1 MFIYLIGLG
10 MANMN
15 TQEKLEILERAP
27 QSLGALGQD
36 TAKKILRGALED
48 ENFFKTCPP
57 LFVGWELTHACNL
70 KCSHCYNAAGKSE
83 PDELT
88 REEGYQL
95 LQHLRD
101 NGTVGMLLGGGEPLL
116 RKEFLE
122 WAEFATNCGIHVT
135 VNTNGTLITKEIA
148 QKMRDAGIVNTQ
160 ISIDGLFDVHDRI
173 RGISG
178 AFERSTEAIW
188 NLFEVEMPV
197 TVITTVMRSNIHS
210 IGPLIEW
217 LKEEYKGKVNQ
228 MFCRVKMVGRAMET
242 GEMLTGKEY
251 LDVCHI
257 IAEHY
262 GFTGY
267 WSCVPYPYLINLKTT
282 SDFIRR
288 VVKTPLG
295 SRIYPEKIRDR
306 LLGDENAAEVIMG
319 AVGGNCK
326 AGTYMVNIG
335 PQGNVYACVELPVL
349 AGNIRQEP
357 LINIWYEAKLFN
369 DLREK
374 KVRIGGKCQNCLYK
388 EFCGGGCRADA
399 YNFYGDYLAP
409 DPMCIPPGGW

>member
-1 MFIYLIGLG
+1 MKS
-10 MANMN
+10 AE
-15 TQEKLEILERAP
+15 EKLKIIERAP

-36 TAKKILRGALED
+36 TARKILKGALED
-48 ENFFKTCPP
+48 ETFFKTCPP

-70 KCSHCYNAAGKSE
+70 RCRHCYNAAGKAQ

-88 REEGYQL
+88 RKEGITFL
-95 LQHLRD
+95 HHLAD

-116 RKEFLE
+116 RKEFFE
-122 WAEFATNCGIHVT
+122 WVACATDLGMNIT
-135 VNTNGTLITKEIA
+135 VNTNGTLIDRETA
-148 QKMRDAGIVNTQ
+148 QRMKDVGIVNVQ
-160 ISIDGLFDVHDRI
+160 VSIDGLFDIHNVI
-173 RGISG
+173 RGAPW
-178 AFERSTEAIW
+178 AFEKVAEAIW

-197 TVITTVMRSNIHS
+197 TVITTVMRSNKDN
-210 IGPLIEW
+210 IGDLIDW
-217 LKEEYKGKVNQ
+217 LKKEYGGKVNQ

-242 GEMLTGKEY
+242 GEMLTSKEY
-251 LDVCHI
+251 VQVCSV

-262 GFTGY
+262 MFTGG
-267 WSCVPYPYLINLKTT
+267 WSCIPYPYMIDLKTT
-282 SDFIRR
+282 DTFIRT

-295 SRIYPEKIRDR
+295 KRLYPERIQSR
-306 LLGDENAAEVIMG
+306 LQGKENAAEVIMG

-326 AGTYMVNIG
+326 AGTYMVNMG
-335 PQGNVYACVELPVL
+335 PRGDVCACVELPVI
-349 AGNIRQEP
+349 AGNIREKP
-357 LINIWYEAKLFN
+357 LIDIWFQAKLFN

-374 KVRIGGKCQNCLYK
+374 KEKIGGKCRTCSYK

>member
-1 MFIYLIGLG
+1 MG
-10 MANMN
+10 MKRSIMRSKE
-15 TQEKLEILERAP
+15 EKRKIAENAP

-48 ENFFKTCPP
+48 ADFFKTCPP

-70 KCSHCYNAAGKSE
+70 KCRHCYNAAGKPE

-88 REEGYQL
+88 TEEGYAL
-95 LQHLRD
+95 LEHLAD
-101 NGTVGMLLGGGEPLL
+101 IGTVGMLIGGGEPLL
-116 RKEFLE
+116 RKEAFE
-122 WAEFATNCGIHVT
+122 WIDFATEHGMNIT
-135 VNTNGTLITKEIA
+135 INTNGTLIDAGIA
-148 QKMRDAGIVNTQ
+148 QQMKDSGIVNTQ
-160 ISIDGLFDVHDRI
+160 ISIDGLFDIHDAI
-173 RGISG
+173 RGVPG
-178 AFERSTEAIW
+178 AFERAAEAIW

-197 TVITTVMRSNIHS
+197 TVITTVMRSNYQNM
-210 IGPLIEW
+210 GDLIDW
-217 LKEEYKGKVNQ
+217 LREEYGGKVNQ

-251 LDVCHI
+251 LEACHE
-257 IAEHY
+257 IADNY
-262 GFTGY
+262 GFSGM
-267 WSCVPYPYLINLKTT
+267 WSCIPYPYLIDLRKTG
-282 SDFIRR
+282 DFIRG

-295 SRIYPEKIRDR
+295 ERLYPEKIRSR
-306 LLGDENAAEVIMG
+306 LLGEENAAEVVMG

-349 AGNIRQEP
+349 AGNIRDAP
-357 LINIWYEAKLFN
+357 LIDIWYGAKLFN

-374 KVRIGGKCQNCLYK
+374 KERIGGKCQTCSYK

-409 DPMCIPPGGW
+409 DPMCIPPGGWYNE